1 MKYHLKISKRHFNSL
16 RSHLFPGDGLEAV
29 SIAVCGKSANGNTF
43 LVHKLIHI
51 PHAKCER
58 APDLIKWPTSLLAE
72 KLPKLVKKNLA
83 LFKVHSHPNGYS
95 QFSETD
101 DLSDVDLFES
111 IYGWYDNSDLHGSLV
126 LLPDNK
132 IFGRV
137 VKPNLSFSNID
148 KISIVGRSLTVYQD
162 IQEKFDDEL
171 NLRNR
176 QTLGKGT
183 QTLLKNLKIGVVGCS
198 GTGSP
203 VIEQLARLGVGAL
216 VLVDQDIIEIKNLNR
231 IINSVEQ
238 DASSSELKVNVAK
251 RAISNMGFYT
261 KVKTFSSN
269 LYDDIEA
276 IKELSD
282 CDFVFGCMDSVDGR
296 HLLNSISSFYLIPY
310 FDIGIKII
318 SDKNGGIDQICGT
331 VHYIL
336 PGESSL
342 QTRGVYT
349 HEMLRASN
357 MLRTDSEEYMRQKK
371 SGYIMDVDVEA
382 PAVISINMF
391 AASLA
396 VNEFLSRV
404 HDIKNEDLTDYDIIR
419 FSLTDHYMINEKS
432 THEVDIFLS
441 KNIGRGDMSPFLNM
455 PELSHVE
462 KT

>member
-1 MKYHLKISKRHFNSL
+1 MKI
-16 RSHLFPGDGLEAV
+16 V
-29 SIAVCGKSANGNTF
+29 
-43 LVHKLIHI
+43 
-51 PHAKCER
+51 
-58 APDLIKWPTSLLAE
+58 
-72 KLPKLVKKNLA
+72 
-83 LFKVHSHPNGYS
+83 
-95 QFSETD
+95 
-101 DLSDVDLFES
+101 
-111 IYGWYDNSDLHGSLV
+111 
-126 LLPDNK
+126 
-132 IFGRV
+132 
-137 VKPNLSFSNID
+137 D
-148 KISIVGRSLTVYQD
+148 KISIVDRSLTVYEHN
-162 IQEKFDDEL
+162 QEKFDNEL

-176 QTLGKGT
+176 QTLGEGT
-183 QTLLKNLKIGVVGCS
+183 QTLLKNLKIGIVGCS

-203 VIEQLARLGVGAL
+203 VIEQLARLGVGSL
-216 VLVDQDIIEIKNLNR
+216 VLVDPDIIETKNLNR
-231 IINSVEQ
+231 IINSVER
-238 DASSSELKVNVAK
+238 DAHLSELKVDVAK
-251 RAISNMGFYT
+251 RAISKMGFST
-261 KVKTFSSN
+261 KVKTFSAN
-269 LYDDIEA
+269 LYNDLEA
-276 IKELSD
+276 IEELSD

-318 SDKNGGIDQICGT
+318 SDKKGGVDQICGT

-404 HDIKNEDLTDYDIIR
+404 HDIKNEDLTNYDIIR
-419 FSLTDHYMINEKS
+419 FSLTDHYMINESS

-441 KNIGRGDMSPFLNM
+441 KNIGRGDMSPLLNM

-462 KT
+462 KS